1 MRDALG
7 KAGFDEV
14 VFEYEP
20 VGAAARYAARL
31 DHEELIVVADFGG
44 GTTDFS
50 VIRVGPGASRCSR
63 PAASA
68 CRATRSTRA

>member
-1 MRDALG
+1 MALAN
-7 KAGFDEV
+7 AGFDEV

-31 DHEELIVVADFGG
+31 DHDELMVVADFGG

-50 VIRVGPGASRCSR
+50 VIRVGPARAARSSRT
-63 PAASA
+63 AASA
-68 CRATRSTRA
+68 SRAMRSTRA